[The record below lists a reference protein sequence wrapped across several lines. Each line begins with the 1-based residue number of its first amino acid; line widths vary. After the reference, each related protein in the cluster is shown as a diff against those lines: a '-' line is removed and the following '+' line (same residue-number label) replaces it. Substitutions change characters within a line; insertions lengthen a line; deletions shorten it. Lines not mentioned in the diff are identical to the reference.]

1 MRILLIRH
9 GIAEDQKKFATTG
22 REDDLR
28 PLTGEGRKKMRQ
40 ASKGLTELQSEISVL
55 ATSPLRRAVETGK
68 IVAREY
74 KTIEPVQI
82 PQLSPRKPLQG
93 LLTWVQSQKAEA
105 VVALVG
111 HEPHLSTFA
120 AWLMTGLQESFI
132 ELKKGGAALI
142 EMPDEIKPGH
152 GKLLW
157 SLKPS
162 HLRAL
167 GKQR

>member
-9 GIAEDQKKFATTG
+9 GIAEDQEEFAQSG

-28 PLTGEGRKKMRQ
+28 PLTKPGKRKM
-40 ASKGLTELQSEISVL
+40 ALVSKGLRALEPRIAVL
-55 ATSPLRRAVETGK
+55 ATSPLRRAVQTGK

-74 KTIEPVQI
+74 DGMEPVQLA
-82 PQLSPRKPLQG
+82 QLLPRKPLAG
-93 LLTWVQSQKAEA
+93 LLTWLQSQKADS
-105 VVALVG
+105 VIALIG

-120 AWLMTGLQESFI
+120 AWLLTGLQESFI
-132 ELKKGGAALI
+132 DLKKGGAALV
-142 EMPDEIKPGH
+142 ELADEVKPGH
-152 GKLLW
+152 GRLLW

-167 GKQR
+167 GK